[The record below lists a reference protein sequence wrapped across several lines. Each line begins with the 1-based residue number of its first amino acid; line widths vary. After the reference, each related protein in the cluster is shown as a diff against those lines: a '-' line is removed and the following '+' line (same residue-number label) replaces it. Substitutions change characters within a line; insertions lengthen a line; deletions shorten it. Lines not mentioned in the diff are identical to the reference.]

1 MIFQLLVKKQ
11 KNQMFVSLLFSYELV
26 THLVFNF
33 FLQERL
39 GDEDV
44 RSGRNDQ
51 QLSSETQQTRQT
63 EVVQGGH

>member
-1 MIFQLLVKKQ
+1 ML
-11 KNQMFVSLLFSYELV
+11 VSLPFSYELV
-26 THLVFNF
+26 THLVFKIL

-51 QLSSETQQTRQT
+51 QLGSETQQTRQT
-63 EVVQGGH
+63 EAVQGGH

>member
-1 MIFQLLVKKQ
+1 
-11 KNQMFVSLLFSYELV
+11 MFVSLLFSYELV